1 MRGLIRL
8 VFLAIIVIG
17 GYWAY
22 YVFAAA
28 DPNDRFGV
36 EINKRMPDQARKYA
50 CDQLKERFGAVAT
63 PEGCGGFP
71 SWAGAPAAPPAS
83 PDPATTS
90 P

>member
-8 VFLAIIVIG
+8 IVILIVLVA

-28 DPNDRFGV
+28 DPNDKIGV
-36 EINKRMPDQARKYA
+36 MINQYLPVQAQEYA
-50 CDQLKERFGAVAT
+50 CNNLKERFGDINA
-63 PEGCGGFP
+63 PEGCSKFAA
-71 SWAGAPAAPPAS
+71 WAPTTTPAPTS
-83 PDPATTS
+83 TT